1 MTVFLK
7 RAYAPPAAEDGMR
20 VLVDRLWPRGLSK
33 DEARIDIWMK
43 EIAPSTAL
51 RRWFNHDPAKWQ
63 AFQQKY
69 IKELEGSA
77 ALDELRRLV
86 RRCRMDDAK
95 RLADWAVEQSTGAP
109 ILARAQ
115 ELAHRLIQ
123 RLPGQV
129 VDLQKLRTG

>member
-86 RRCRMDDAK
+86 RRCRITLLFAARDEEHNN
-95 RLADWAVEQSTGAP
+95 AVVLQSLLKTKT
-109 ILARAQ
+109 ARA
-115 ELAHRLIQ
+115 R
-123 RLPGQV
+123 RSP
-129 VDLQKLRTG
+129 

>member
-1 MTVFLK
+1 MTVLLK
-7 RAYAPPAAEDGMR
+7 RAYAPPAVEDGMR

-86 RRCRMDDAK
+86 RRCRITLLFAARDEEHNN
-95 RLADWAVEQSTGAP
+95 AVVLQSLLKTKT
-109 ILARAQ
+109 ARA
-115 ELAHRLIQ
+115 R
-123 RLPGQV
+123 RSP
-129 VDLQKLRTG
+129 

>member
-51 RRWFNHDPAKWQ
+51 RRWFNHDPEKWQ

-86 RRCRMDDAK
+86 RRCRITLLFAARDEEHNN
-95 RLADWAVEQSTGAP
+95 AVVLQSLLKTKT
-109 ILARAQ
+109 ARA
-115 ELAHRLIQ
+115 R
-123 RLPGQV
+123 RSP
-129 VDLQKLRTG
+129 

>member
-43 EIAPSTAL
+43 DIAPSTAL

-69 IKELEGSA
+69 INELEGSA
-77 ALDELRRLV
+77 ALNELRRLAQ
-86 RRCRMDDAK
+86 RCHITLLFAARDEEHNN
-95 RLADWAVEQSTGAP
+95 AVVLQS
-109 ILARAQ
+109 LLKNKMARA
-115 ELAHRLIQ
+115 R
-123 RLPGQV
+123 RSP
-129 VDLQKLRTG
+129 